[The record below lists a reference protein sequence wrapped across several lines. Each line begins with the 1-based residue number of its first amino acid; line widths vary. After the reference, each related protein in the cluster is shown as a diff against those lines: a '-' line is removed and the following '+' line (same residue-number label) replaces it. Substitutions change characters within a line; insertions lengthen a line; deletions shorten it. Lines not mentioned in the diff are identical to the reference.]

1 MKSMTLR
8 MEAFDFSVK
17 KSLFMIN
24 SLGKALKGL
33 RSRYF
38 K

>member
-1 MKSMTLR
+1 MTLR
-8 MEAFDFSVK
+8 MEAFGFSVK

-24 SLGKALKGL
+24 SHGKGL
-33 RSRYF
+33 QGLLKRYF